1 MRVDRRTGLFT
12 AVSLLVVAAA
22 AHAAVEVTP
31 GIQAELDR
39 QKKIAA
45 GWAADP
51 VNVKAVAEQNAKG
64 PLAGMDNSKWKLV
77 RRSDP
82 LVRAF
87 QSNPAGQFLRSKMEA
102 SGGLITEAFVSA
114 AQGEKVAFAEKTT
127 SYIHKGMPKFDVPF
141 TSRSAWQGRPE
152 FDESAQTY
160 QIQISVPVLVD
171 GQPAGALVVGISL
184 SLLERW
190 REYTAIPATEA
201 ERQLWP
207 AFSAAVREWEQASRD
222 TVRVL
227 SEDTPSAR
235 RDAIDLS
242 VGEGTIKFEN
252 ARKILS
258 ELTAMRMAQAE
269 RHAKTEEA
277 RAAAMLWWVVI
288 AVAGAMGLALV
299 LSVVLGRSIANPLG
313 QTATLLR
320 DIAEGEGD
328 LTRRPQVRSRDELG
342 ELARWFN
349 TFVDK
354 LRVII
359 GQTRE
364 SAERAALAAQQLST
378 GTEQISGA
386 AQEQA
391 SSLEETAAS
400 MEELTGTVKQNA
412 DNARQAS
419 QLAVESR
426 DTAER

>member
-51 VNVKAVAEQNAKG
+51 VIVKAVAEQNAKG

-184 SLLERW
+184 SQLER
-190 REYTAIPATEA
+190 PAE
-201 ERQLWP
+201 
-207 AFSAAVREWEQASRD
+207 
-222 TVRVL
+222 
-227 SEDTPSAR
+227 
-235 RDAIDLS
+235 
-242 VGEGTIKFEN
+242 K
-252 ARKILS
+252 
-258 ELTAMRMAQAE
+258 
-269 RHAKTEEA
+269 
-277 RAAAMLWWVVI
+277 
-288 AVAGAMGLALV
+288 AGRGL
-299 LSVVLGRSIANPLG
+299 GG
-313 QTATLLR
+313 
-320 DIAEGEGD
+320 GGD
-328 LTRRPQVRSRDELG
+328 
-342 ELARWFN
+342 
-349 TFVDK
+349 
-354 LRVII
+354 
-359 GQTRE
+359 
-364 SAERAALAAQQLST
+364 ERAAWALAT
-378 GTEQISGA
+378 GQGGCDVRRPGPDHA
-386 AQEQA
+386 VRRRPRLYGGLPRQRRP
-391 SSLEETAAS
+391 L
-400 MEELTGTVKQNA
+400 GWRPGKPPTVQP
-412 DNARQAS
+412 
-419 QLAVESR
+419 
-426 DTAER
+426 

>member
-1 MRVDRRTGLFT
+1 MFT

-51 VNVKAVAEQNAKG
+51 VIVKAVAEQNAKG

-184 SLLERW
+184 SQLER
-190 REYTAIPATEA
+190 
-201 ERQLWP
+201 
-207 AFSAAVREWEQASRD
+207 QA
-222 TVRVL
+222 
-227 SEDTPSAR
+227 
-235 RDAIDLS
+235 
-242 VGEGTIKFEN
+242 K
-252 ARKILS
+252 K
-258 ELTAMRMAQAE
+258 
-269 RHAKTEEA
+269 
-277 RAAAMLWWVVI
+277 
-288 AVAGAMGLALV
+288 
-299 LSVVLGRSIANPLG
+299 
-313 QTATLLR
+313 
-320 DIAEGEGD
+320 
-328 LTRRPQVRSRDELG
+328 
-342 ELARWFN
+342 
-349 TFVDK
+349 
-354 LRVII
+354 
-359 GQTRE
+359 
-364 SAERAALAAQQLST
+364 
-378 GTEQISGA
+378 
-386 AQEQA
+386 
-391 SSLEETAAS
+391 
-400 MEELTGTVKQNA
+400 
-412 DNARQAS
+412 
-419 QLAVESR
+419 
-426 DTAER
+426 